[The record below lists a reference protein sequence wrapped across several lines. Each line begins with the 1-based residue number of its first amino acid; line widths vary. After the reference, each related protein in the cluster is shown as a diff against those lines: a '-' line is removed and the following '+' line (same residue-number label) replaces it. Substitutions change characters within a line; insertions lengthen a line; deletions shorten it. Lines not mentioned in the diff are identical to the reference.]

1 MAKAEIIL
9 GEGSGANITLD
20 AIGFTNKTLIHTIN
34 TASASW
40 TATEDCIMGGKIQ
53 GASNSPILYFN
64 NTPVVWAGNGQVV
77 YIGMV
82 SSSDTSPTTYGIFV
96 PKGTVV
102 TTRNSG
108 TYNLKFYSLK

>member
-1 MAKAEIIL
+1 MALIRC
-9 GEGSGANITLD
+9 GTSGGGTPITLD
-20 AIGFTNKTLIHTIN
+20 DLSFTGKSLIHTIN
-34 TASASW
+34 TVSASW

-64 NTPVVWAGNGQVV
+64 NAAVVWAGNGQVV
-77 YIGMV
+77 YIGMA

-108 TYNLKFYSLK
+108 TYNLKFYSLS